1 MSKKKIIFNVIFFLV
16 VTGLTIF
23 YLISSNVLSSV
34 KEIGRVKWWGFLTIV
49 LVLFSYVSMD
59 CFIIYRNMKLIKPD
73 SKYGQAYGLY
83 FMGNLGSNVTPW
95 KSAHFPM
102 IGYYL
107 KKKGFNTEENIS
119 VMATN
124 QIIYSTT
131 LPVLYT
137 IFFIYSLVTN
147 STLKIG
153 DYNVPLFIFCLIG
166 IGTNVGYFTA
176 LMLMMY
182 NLRFQAFIL
191 KIEVK
196 ILKKFKKEFDSEEF
210 VLEKQKKMEIYKIS
224 ANRMWANIKYNIPS
238 YLAYVCFMLLSF
250 GLPYI
255 IYLLI
260 TQNGFK
266 IEEYMYSFLLCQ
278 ASSYVTNIIPSP
290 GGIGTAEFSFI
301 TVYSTFMGDAV
312 NLAVILFRCVTF
324 LLLVIIDFIFFTI
337 FLIRGMLER
346 KKQKMKEN
354 SNNCFENEW
363 FYDIK

>member
-1 MSKKKIIFNVIFFLV
+1 MSKKKIIFNVIFFIV

-23 YLISSNVLSSV
+23 YLISSNVITSI
-34 KEIGRVKWWGFLTIV
+34 KEIGKVHWWGFILIV
-49 LVLFSYVSMD
+49 GILFSYVSLD
-59 CFIIYRNMKLIKPD
+59 CFIIYRNMKQIKPE

-124 QIIYSTT
+124 QMIYSTI

-137 IFFIYSLVTN
+137 IFFIYSIIRN
-147 STLKIG
+147 QTLMVG
-153 DYNVPLFIFCLIG
+153 DLNVPLFIFCLVG
-166 IGTNVGYFTA
+166 IITNVGYFTA

-196 ILKKFKKEFDSEEF
+196 VLKKFKKEFDPDSF
-210 VLEKQKKMEIYKIS
+210 TSEKQKKMEIYKTS
-224 ANRMWANIKYNIPS
+224 ANRMWSNFKYNIPS
-238 YLAYVCFMLLSF
+238 YIAYVLFMLLSF

-255 IYLLI
+255 IYLVI

-266 IEEYMYSFLLCQ
+266 IEEYMYCFLLCQ

-290 GGIGTAEFSFI
+290 GGIGTAEFSFL
-301 TVYSTFMGDAV
+301 TVFQAFMGDAV
-312 NLAVILFRCVTF
+312 NLAVILYRSTTF
-324 LLLVIIDFIFFTI
+324 LFLVLIDFIFFTI
-337 FLIRGMLER
+337 FLMKNTLER
-346 KKQKMKEN
+346 KKEIDGKNLNN
-354 SNNCFENEW
+354 SFKNE
-363 FYDIK
+363 

>member
-1 MSKKKIIFNVIFFLV
+1 MSKKKIIFNVIFFIV

-23 YLISSNVLSSV
+23 YLISSNVFSGI
-34 KEIGRVKWWGFLTIV
+34 KEIGKVHWWGFILIV
-49 LVLFSYVSMD
+49 GILFSYISLD
-59 CFIIYRNMKLIKPD
+59 CFIIYRNMKQIKPE

-137 IFFIYSLVTN
+137 IFFIYSIIRN
-147 STLKIG
+147 QTLMVG
-153 DYNVPLFIFCLIG
+153 DMNVPLFIFCLVG
-166 IGTNVGYFTA
+166 IITNVGYFTA

-196 ILKKFKKEFDSEEF
+196 ILKKFKHEFDPDSF
-210 VLEKQKKMEIYKIS
+210 IIEKQKKD
-224 ANRMWANIKYNIPS
+224 
-238 YLAYVCFMLLSF
+238 
-250 GLPYI
+250 G
-255 IYLLI
+255 
-260 TQNGFK
+260 
-266 IEEYMYSFLLCQ
+266 
-278 ASSYVTNIIPSP
+278 
-290 GGIGTAEFSFI
+290 
-301 TVYSTFMGDAV
+301 
-312 NLAVILFRCVTF
+312 NL
-324 LLLVIIDFIFFTI
+324 
-337 FLIRGMLER
+337 
-346 KKQKMKEN
+346 
-354 SNNCFENEW
+354 
-363 FYDIK
+363 

>member
-1 MSKKKIIFNVIFFLV
+1 MSKKKIIFNVIFFIV

-23 YLISSNVLSSV
+23 YLISSNVITSI
-34 KEIGRVKWWGFLTIV
+34 KEIGKVRWWGFLLIV
-49 LVLFSYVSMD
+49 GILFSYVSLD
-59 CFIIYRNMKLIKPD
+59 CFIIYRNMKQIKPE

-124 QIIYSTT
+124 QMIYSTI

-137 IFFIYSLVTN
+137 IFFIYSIIRN
-147 STLKIG
+147 QTLMVG
-153 DYNVPLFIFCLIG
+153 DINVPLFIFCLIG
-166 IGTNVGYFTA
+166 IITNVGYFTA

-196 ILKKFKKEFDSEEF
+196 ILKKFKKEFDPNSF
-210 VLEKQKKMEIYKIS
+210 TIEKQKKMEIYKIS
-224 ANRMWANIKYNIPS
+224 ANRMWSNFKYNIPS
-238 YLAYVCFMLLSF
+238 YIAYVLFMLLSF

-255 IYLLI
+255 IYLVI
-260 TQNGFK
+260 SHNGFK
-266 IEEYMYSFLLCQ
+266 IEEYMYCFLLCQ

-290 GGIGTAEFSFI
+290 GGIGTAEFSFL
-301 TVYSTFMGDAV
+301 TVFQAFMGDAV
-312 NLAVILFRCVTF
+312 NLAVILYRSTTF
-324 LLLVIIDFIFFTI
+324 LFLVLIDFIFFTI
-337 FLIRGMLER
+337 FLMKNTLER
-346 KKQKMKEN
+346 KKEIDGKN
-354 SNNCFENEW
+354 LNNCFKNE
-363 FYDIK
+363 

>member
-1 MSKKKIIFNVIFFLV
+1 MSKKKIIFNVIFFIV

-23 YLISSNVLSSV
+23 YLISSNVITSI
-34 KEIGRVKWWGFLTIV
+34 KEIGKVRWWGFLLIV
-49 LVLFSYVSMD
+49 GILFSYISLD
-59 CFIIYRNMKLIKPD
+59 CFIIYRNMKQIKPE

-124 QIIYSTT
+124 QMIYSTI

-137 IFFIYSLVTN
+137 LFLIFSIIRN
-147 STLKIG
+147 QTLMVG
-153 DYNVPLFIFCLIG
+153 DLNVPLFIFCLIG
-166 IGTNVGYFTA
+166 IITNVGYFTA

-182 NLRFQAFIL
+182 NLKFQAFIL

-196 ILKKFKKEFDSEEF
+196 ILKKFKKEFDPDSF
-210 VLEKQKKMEIYKIS
+210 TVEKQKKMEIYKIS
-224 ANRMWANIKYNIPS
+224 ANRMWSNFKYNIPS
-238 YLAYVCFMLLSF
+238 YIAYVLFMLLSF

-255 IYLLI
+255 IYLVI
-260 TQNGFK
+260 THNGFK
-266 IEEYMYSFLLCQ
+266 IEEYMYCFLLCQ

-301 TVYSTFMGDAV
+301 TVFQAFMGDAV
-312 NLAVILFRCVTF
+312 NLAVILYRSTTF
-324 LLLVIIDFIFFTI
+324 LFLVLIDFIFFTI
-337 FLIRGMLER
+337 FLMKNTLER
-346 KKQKMKEN
+346 KKEIDGKNLNN
-354 SNNCFENEW
+354 SFKNE
-363 FYDIK
+363 

>member
-1 MSKKKIIFNVIFFLV
+1 MSKKKIIFNVIFFIV

-23 YLISSNVLSSV
+23 YLISSNVITSI
-34 KEIGRVKWWGFLTIV
+34 KEIGKVHWWGFLLIV
-49 LVLFSYVSMD
+49 GILFSYISLD
-59 CFIIYRNMKLIKPD
+59 CFIIYRNMKQIKPE

-124 QIIYSTT
+124 QMIYSTI

-137 IFFIYSLVTN
+137 LFLIFSIIRN
-147 STLKIG
+147 QTLMVG
-153 DYNVPLFIFCLIG
+153 DLNVPLFIFCLIG
-166 IGTNVGYFTA
+166 IITNVGYFTA

-182 NLRFQAFIL
+182 NLKFQAFIL

-196 ILKKFKKEFDSEEF
+196 ILKKFKKEFDKDSF
-210 VLEKQKKMEIYKIS
+210 TIEKQKKMEIYKIS
-224 ANRMWANIKYNIPS
+224 ANRMWSNFKYNIPS
-238 YLAYVCFMLLSF
+238 YIAYVLFMLLSF

-255 IYLLI
+255 IYLVI
-260 TQNGFK
+260 THNGFK
-266 IEEYMYSFLLCQ
+266 IEEYMYCFLLCQ

-290 GGIGTAEFSFI
+290 GGIGTAEFSFL
-301 TVYSTFMGDAV
+301 TVFQAFMGDAV
-312 NLAVILFRCVTF
+312 NLAVILYRSTTF
-324 LLLVIIDFIFFTI
+324 LFLVLIDFIFFTI
-337 FLIRGMLER
+337 FLMKNTLER
-346 KKQKMKEN
+346 KRKIDGKN
-354 SNNCFENEW
+354 LNNCFKNE
-363 FYDIK
+363 

>member
-1 MSKKKIIFNVIFFLV
+1 MSKKKIIFNAIFFLV

-23 YLISSNVLSSV
+23 YLISSNVMSGL
-34 KEIGRVKWWGFLTIV
+34 KQIGNVKWWGFLLIV
-49 LVLFSYVSMD
+49 STLFLYVSFD
-59 CFIIYRNMKLIKPD
+59 CFIIYRNMKQIKSD
-73 SKYGQAYGLY
+73 SKFGHAYGVY

-107 KKKGFNTEENIS
+107 KKKGFNTEEDIS

-137 IFFIYSLVTN
+137 IFFIYSIASN
-147 STLKIG
+147 SSLMIG

-166 IGTNVGYFTA
+166 IATNVGYFTA

-196 ILKKFKKEFDSEEF
+196 ILKKFMKEFDSEAF
-210 VLEKQKKMEIYKIS
+210 ILEKQKRMEIYKIS
-224 ANRMWANIKYNIPS
+224 ANRMWRNIKYNIPS
-238 YLAYVCFMLLSF
+238 YIAYVSFMLLSF

-255 IYLLI
+255 IYLVI
-260 TQNGFK
+260 SQNGFK
-266 IEEYMYSFLLCQ
+266 IEEYMYCFLLCQ

-290 GGIGTAEFSFI
+290 GGIGTAEFSFL
-301 TVYSTFMGDAV
+301 TVFSTFMGDFV
-312 NLAVILFRCVTF
+312 NLAVILFRCTTF

-337 FLIRGMLER
+337 FLIKQTIER
-346 KKQKMKEN
+346 KNQQNEEN
-354 SNNCFENEW
+354 LNNHLENE
-363 FYDIK
+363 

>member
-1 MSKKKIIFNVIFFLV
+1 MSKKKIIFNAIFFLV

-23 YLISSNVLSSV
+23 YLISSNVLSGI
-34 KEIGRVKWWGFLTIV
+34 KEIGKVHWWGFVLIV
-49 LVLFSYVSMD
+49 GILFSYVSLD
-59 CFIIYRNMKLIKPD
+59 CFIIYRNMKQIKPD

-137 IFFIYSLVTN
+137 LFFIYSIIRN
-147 STLKIG
+147 QTLMVG
-153 DYNVPLFIFCLIG
+153 DINVPLFIFCLVG
-166 IGTNVGYFTA
+166 IITNVGYFTA

-191 KIEVK
+191 KLEVK
-196 ILKKFKKEFDSEEF
+196 ILKKFKHEFDPDSF
-210 VLEKQKKMEIYKIS
+210 TIEKQKKMEIYKIS
-224 ANRMWANIKYNIPS
+224 ANRMWSNFKYNIPS
-238 YLAYVCFMLLSF
+238 YIAYVLFMLLSF

-255 IYLLI
+255 IYLVI
-260 TQNGFK
+260 SHNGFK
-266 IEEYMYSFLLCQ
+266 IEEYMYCFLLCQ

-290 GGIGTAEFSFI
+290 GGIGTAEFSFL
-301 TVYSTFMGDAV
+301 TVFQAFMGDAV
-312 NLAVILFRCVTF
+312 NLAVILFRSTTF

-337 FLIRGMLER
+337 FLIKNTLER
-346 KKQKMKEN
+346 KKQKDEEN
-354 SNNCFENEW
+354 LNNCFKNE
-363 FYDIK
+363 

>member
-1 MSKKKIIFNVIFFLV
+1 MSKKKIIFNVIFFIV

-23 YLISSNVLSSV
+23 YLISSNVITSI
-34 KEIGRVKWWGFLTIV
+34 KEIGKVHWWGFILIV
-49 LVLFSYVSMD
+49 GILFSYVSLD
-59 CFIIYRNMKLIKPD
+59 CFIIYRNMKQIKPE

-124 QIIYSTT
+124 QMIYSTI

-137 IFFIYSLVTN
+137 LFLIFSIIRN
-147 STLKIG
+147 QTLMVG
-153 DYNVPLFIFCLIG
+153 DINVPLFIFCLIG
-166 IGTNVGYFTA
+166 IITNVGYFTA

-196 ILKKFKKEFDSEEF
+196 ILKKFKKEFDPNSF
-210 VLEKQKKMEIYKIS
+210 TIEKQKKMEIYKIS
-224 ANRMWANIKYNIPS
+224 ANRMWSNFKYNIPS
-238 YLAYVCFMLLSF
+238 YIAYVLFMLLSF

-255 IYLLI
+255 IYLVI
-260 TQNGFK
+260 THNGFK
-266 IEEYMYSFLLCQ
+266 IEEYMYCFLLCQ

-290 GGIGTAEFSFI
+290 GGIGTAEFSFL
-301 TVYSTFMGDAV
+301 TVFQAFMGDAV
-312 NLAVILFRCVTF
+312 NLAVILYRSTTF
-324 LLLVIIDFIFFTI
+324 LFLVLIDFIFFTI
-337 FLIRGMLER
+337 FLMKNTLER
-346 KKQKMKEN
+346 KKEIDGKNLNN
-354 SNNCFENEW
+354 SFKNE
-363 FYDIK
+363 